1 VRVAA
6 ALLVLTTIPAAACV
20 AAAPIGPSAVI
31 VPDIVGLRVG
41 ASQVFTVYNGNVRKF
56 TVFAGGTGAECVEID
71 SSYDVANSVR
81 VIARQICTG
90 MAYVNADIGV
100 GRTPLVSAIS
110 VNAP

>member
-31 VPDIVGLRVG
+31 VPDIVGMSVG

-56 TVFAGGTGAECVEID
+56 TVFAGGTGGECLEID

-81 VIARQICTG
+81 VIATRACSG
-90 MAYVNADIGV
+90 MAYLQADIGV

-110 VNAP
+110 VNAR